1 MYTQDLTQEK
11 IEALDPESYSN
22 FLAFG
27 DPLMPEMPEKRVWGV
42 DCHAPHVQPMK
53 NLVPGTYTKE
63 ELLMAIDELEEDLM
77 NIPAFYPNPTRY
89 KSPFYEEEDDN

>member
-1 MYTQDLTQEK
+1 
-11 IEALDPESYSN
+11 
-22 FLAFG
+22 
-27 DPLMPEMPEKRVWGV
+27 
-42 DCHAPHVQPMK
+42 MK

-77 NIPAFYPNPTRY
+77 NIPAFYPNPTRF